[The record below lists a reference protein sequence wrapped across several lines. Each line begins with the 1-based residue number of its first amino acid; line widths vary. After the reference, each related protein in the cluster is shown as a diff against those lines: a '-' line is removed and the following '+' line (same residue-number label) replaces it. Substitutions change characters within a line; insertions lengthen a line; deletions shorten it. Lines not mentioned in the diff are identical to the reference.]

1 MTIRKDPSV
10 PLNSSYEVGL
20 VLTLRRD
27 PARVDRVD
35 KPQEELKIK
44 ITKLQQP
51 WTLSCGMLVDILT
64 GEETNTSAA
73 MQTAFLKLYDWRFA
87 VQHRD
92 DQGVEQWT
100 EESAAAYTEFVMS
113 GGVEGFLLRLG
124 DKQFRDETEED
135 WNAGQI
141 EAGLANDMREM
152 YRAETTVYDR
162 LGDVQGKMVPR
173 VIAAVELG
181 IAPADINFNDQQQ
194 QHFQI
199 KGILL
204 EYIPGFSLRDLGTK
218 AMPDSWQGVVDQAVE
233 IARSLGDH
241 DILNRDVRPDNF
253 IVSHRGGVNGQE
265 EEEDPGGGFQVFMI
279 DFGQSRV
286 RREDESDFDWGRAK
300 WQQDEEGAVGLVM
313 QHRLR
318 KLGTISFT
326 PSGRYLEFA
335 ETEDSAPNRPYN
347 PGRDLSAWP
356 G

>member
-1 MTIRKDPSV
+1 M
-10 PLNSSYEVGL
+10 GL

-27 PARVDRVD
+27 PARVDRVN
-35 KPQEELKIK
+35 KPQEELKFK

-87 VQHRD
+87 AQYRD
-92 DQGVEQWT
+92 DQAVEQWT
-100 EESAAAYTEFVMS
+100 EEPAAAYTEFVMS

-124 DKQFRDETEED
+124 DKQFKDETEED

-152 YRAETTVYDR
+152 YRVETTVYDR
-162 LGDVQGKMVPR
+162 LGDVQGKIVPR

-181 IAPADINFNDQQQ
+181 IAPADINFNNQQ

-204 EYIPGFSLRDLGTK
+204 EYIPGFSLRDLDTK
-218 AMPDSWQGVVDQAVE
+218 APPDSWQGVVDQAVE

-253 IVSHRGGVNGQE
+253 IVSHCDGGNGQE
-265 EEEDPGGGFQVFMI
+265 EEDPEEGFQVFMI

-300 WQQDEEGAVGLVM
+300 WQEDEEGAVGLIM

-318 KLGTISFT
+318 KLGAISFT

-335 ETEDSAPNRPYN
+335 EREDEE
-347 PGRDLSAWP
+347 
-356 G
+356 

>member
-1 MTIRKDPSV
+1 MTIPKDPSA
-10 PLNSSYEVGL
+10 PLNSPYEVGL

-27 PARVDRVD
+27 PARFDRVD
-35 KPQEELKIK
+35 KLQEELKFK

-87 VQHRD
+87 AQHRD

-152 YRAETTVYDR
+152 YRAETAVYDR

-181 IAPADINFNDQQQ
+181 IAPADINFNNQQQ

-218 AMPDSWQGVVDQAVE
+218 APPDSWQGVVDQAVE

-253 IVSHRGGVNGQE
+253 IVSHRGGGNGQ

-335 ETEDSAPNRPYN
+335 EREDEE
-347 PGRDLSAWP
+347 
-356 G
+356 